1 MQVSIEIS
9 LYPLNKEFI
18 PLIDDFIN
26 RLKSYTNIEVRTNAM
41 STQLYGDFEDLI
53 QILKNEVEK
62 TFRKE
67 INSVFNLKIV
77 NGDSRKYDWSK
88 LVLEQTSNWF
98 FFSNTMVNSH
108 ESKRT
113 HSIVWDATNYYE
125 NSIAAGMDLY
135 STEVENFQGTNS
147 A

>member
-26 RLKSYTNIEVRTNAM
+26 RLKSYTNIEVRTNSM

-77 NGDSRKYDWSK
+77 NGDSRKYD
-88 LVLEQTSNWF
+88 
-98 FFSNTMVNSH
+98 
-108 ESKRT
+108 
-113 HSIVWDATNYYE
+113 
-125 NSIAAGMDLY
+125 
-135 STEVENFQGTNS
+135 
-147 A
+147 

>member
-1 MQVSIEIS
+1 MQVSIEIN

-77 NGDSRKYDWSK
+77 NGDSRKYD
-88 LVLEQTSNWF
+88 
-98 FFSNTMVNSH
+98 
-108 ESKRT
+108 
-113 HSIVWDATNYYE
+113 
-125 NSIAAGMDLY
+125 
-135 STEVENFQGTNS
+135 
-147 A
+147 

>member
-77 NGDSRKYDWSK
+77 NGDSRKYD
-88 LVLEQTSNWF
+88 
-98 FFSNTMVNSH
+98 
-108 ESKRT
+108 
-113 HSIVWDATNYYE
+113 
-125 NSIAAGMDLY
+125 
-135 STEVENFQGTNS
+135 
-147 A
+147 

>member
-18 PLIDDFIN
+18 PLIDDFFN

-77 NGDSRKYDWSK
+77 NGDSRKYD
-88 LVLEQTSNWF
+88 
-98 FFSNTMVNSH
+98 
-108 ESKRT
+108 
-113 HSIVWDATNYYE
+113 
-125 NSIAAGMDLY
+125 
-135 STEVENFQGTNS
+135 
-147 A
+147 

>member
-1 MQVSIEIS
+1 
-9 LYPLNKEFI
+9 
-18 PLIDDFIN
+18 
-26 RLKSYTNIEVRTNAM
+26 
-41 STQLYGDFEDLI
+41 
-53 QILKNEVEK
+53 
-62 TFRKE
+62 
-67 INSVFNLKIV
+67 
-77 NGDSRKYDWSK
+77 
-88 LVLEQTSNWF
+88 
-98 FFSNTMVNSH
+98 MVNSH

>member
-62 TFRKE
+62 TF
-67 INSVFNLKIV
+67 
-77 NGDSRKYDWSK
+77 
-88 LVLEQTSNWF
+88 
-98 FFSNTMVNSH
+98 
-108 ESKRT
+108 
-113 HSIVWDATNYYE
+113 
-125 NSIAAGMDLY
+125 
-135 STEVENFQGTNS
+135 
-147 A
+147 